1 MLYYDFIINLKL
13 DLKFVKIGYYIVLAL
28 FSVGQLFGIHRASSL
43 KVRIIRNLLD

>member
-28 FSVGQLFGIHRASSL
+28 FSVPVVWYTQSKQLKS
-43 KVRIIRNLLD
+43 